1 MAPVV
6 YLHIGSPKTG
16 TTYVQDVLWNNREAL
31 ETDGVLLPGHYR
43 YARVQAVRELLK
55 WNPDEGEQPES
66 WPRLAGEVNRW
77 GGRSAVISQEFLC
90 WATDEQIKIVVD
102 SFPESTVRVVLT
114 VRDVARLVPAQW
126 QTAMRQRNTWT
137 LDEYA
142 DGVAGTGSGKRG
154 QRLTRHFWRRHDYGP
169 ILQRWV
175 DAVGVDNVCV
185 VTLPTSG
192 SDPEELWRRV
202 CSAIDIDPAT
212 TTPGE
217 ASHESLGAASAELMR
232 RLNELPEVKEL
243 TMQEYHKSVN
253 GALSRRVLGK
263 RRSRE
268 QSLTLPEEH
277 REWAERESDR
287 VINDI
292 GAVGVR
298 VIGDLEDLRP
308 RASSAD
314 AVAPEELPA
323 AELLAAA
330 LDGLAG
336 MATEHAA
343 LVKKLKK
350 REDRPRG
357 RKKQVSEPLQRGGF
371 AELRRVWRRRRQR

>member
-1 MAPVV
+1 
-6 YLHIGSPKTG
+6 
-16 TTYVQDVLWNNREAL
+16 
-31 ETDGVLLPGHYR
+31 
-43 YARVQAVRELLK
+43 LK

-192 SDPEELWRRV
+192 SDPEELWRRF

-308 RASSAD
+308 RTSSAD